1 MGLSRL
7 FYFQYQSQGQQQE
20 LVLPFQDDWFPVNP
34 ILVAFGANLKRVRKK
49 LQAYPHE
56 MIVLL
61 RTVLTN
67 GCSVSTPTTMHNR
80 N

>member
-56 MIVLL
+56 MIPVAIQPC
-61 RTVLTN
+61 V
-67 GCSVSTPTTMHNR
+67 
-80 N
+80 